1 MEYLKINAEEKDNE
15 LNKKIITDEEKDIS
29 PEAKNN
35 SKENNKK
42 AIEKLCLILFCFI
55 VIILGNNKGIKNSN
69 INNEEENINIVP
81 NNEDIYRQERF
92 DSRENAFNKAKKF
105 LESNL
110 KGILLQKPPVKSVE
124 NPIVSAIIPV
134 YNSKDYISRA
144 IKSIQNQNLTDLEI
158 ILVDD
163 KSTDD
168 TLSFI
173 QEIQQGDPRIKI
185 INNQKNM
192 GILYSRCIGALY
204 SKSKYIFPLDN
215 DDMFLDSD
223 VFKAITNIA
232 DKGSFDIVEFKG
244 IRMANGHLDMLNKRK
259 SDVYFANHPLNLVI
273 YQPQLGN
280 YPIWPGKTLNTY
292 QIESGHLWGKCFRT
306 EIYKKAI
313 NKMGEKRYTRRMIR
327 HEDILMI
334 YVLCNTANSYKF
346 IGKYGLLNVYR
357 KTSASRRSSGTEMDS
372 YHIYLLDVAVDFVKD
387 TFENKKILVHFVMYL
402 LYSKSLKNTLKND
415 IYKNLFFKSVNKV
428 LNMDKIS
435 NELKDEI
442 RKKGKE
448 LKLKF

>member
-185 INNQKNM
+185 INNQ
-192 GILYSRCIGALY
+192 
-204 SKSKYIFPLDN
+204 
-215 DDMFLDSD
+215 
-223 VFKAITNIA
+223 
-232 DKGSFDIVEFKG
+232 
-244 IRMANGHLDMLNKRK
+244 
-259 SDVYFANHPLNLVI
+259 
-273 YQPQLGN
+273 
-280 YPIWPGKTLNTY
+280 
-292 QIESGHLWGKCFRT
+292 
-306 EIYKKAI
+306 
-313 NKMGEKRYTRRMIR
+313 
-327 HEDILMI
+327 
-334 YVLCNTANSYKF
+334 
-346 IGKYGLLNVYR
+346 
-357 KTSASRRSSGTEMDS
+357 
-372 YHIYLLDVAVDFVKD
+372 
-387 TFENKKILVHFVMYL
+387 
-402 LYSKSLKNTLKND
+402 
-415 IYKNLFFKSVNKV
+415 
-428 LNMDKIS
+428 
-435 NELKDEI
+435 
-442 RKKGKE
+442 
-448 LKLKF
+448 